1 MKASSLLTDGTP
13 GLFHPNGALMPFM
26 MKFLPAGAFRAI
38 KRDPERLVLHQLSR
52 SLRPEGL
59 PCFPDLTEEAAH
71 VPILFM
77 STQRS
82 LSESAAPRGHVSHWP
97 TSDSRLAMMESQLV
111 DLAEIN
117 EIGMTFI
124 RHLDAQAAAVAAK
137 GGTDLA
143 DIARSR
149 RELSREIHLNKKL
162 AAQIGEDLRRR
173 LAELGIP
180 RH

>member
-1 MKASSLLTDGTP
+1 
-13 GLFHPNGALMPFM
+13 
-26 MKFLPAGAFRAI
+26 
-38 KRDPERLVLHQLSR
+38 
-52 SLRPEGL
+52 
-59 PCFPDLTEEAAH
+59 LTEEVTH

-82 LSESAAPRGHVSHWP
+82 LPEPAGTGGHISRWP
-97 TSDSRLAMMESQLV
+97 ASDSRLALMESQIM

-124 RHLDAQAAAVAAK
+124 RHLDAQAAAMAAK

-149 RELSREIHLNKKL
+149 RELTREIRLNKKL
-162 AAQIGEDLRRR
+162 AAEIGEDLRRR
-173 LAELGIP
+173 LAELGIS